1 MSNPM
6 PVEGLFDNFKLL
18 TKYGPLLAELRKL
31 PEFWG
36 FIKSGQL
43 GKAGDEIER
52 VLTNLGYPEP
62 SKAIDEILDA
72 IESKSLPKILREFGE
87 GMVLVADLLEG
98 KTQEEA
104 IRFPTVGSG
113 SDGGVVAIIDKFG
126 LDQPPTVA
134 SSPEPVEMDPMTII
148 AIISAGIQALRLIRE
163 WRKK

>member
-1 MSNPM
+1 MSQPQT
-6 PVEGLFDNFKLL
+6 VEGLFDNLRLL
-18 TKYGPLLAELRKL
+18 SKYAPLLAELRKL

-43 GKAGDEIER
+43 DKAGDLIEA
-52 VLTNLGYPEP
+52 VLTKLGYG
-62 SKAIDEILDA
+62 AIGDVIDEILGA
-72 IESKSLPKILREFGE
+72 VESKSLPNILRRVGE
-87 GMVLVADLLEG
+87 AFVLVADLLEG

-113 SDGGVVAIIDKFG
+113 SEGGVVAIIDKFG

-134 SSPEPVEMDPMTII
+134 SGPEPVGMDPMTII

>member
-18 TKYGPLLAELRKL
+18 TKYGPLLLKLKQL

-36 FIKSGQL
+36 LIKSGKL
-43 GKAGDEIER
+43 DKAGDLIED
-52 VLTNLGYPEP
+52 VLKELGY
-62 SKAIDEILDA
+62 ADIGNVIDEILGA
-72 IESKSLPKILREFGE
+72 VESKSLPKILREVGE
-87 GMVLVADLLEG
+87 GLVLVADLLEG

-113 SDGGVVAIIDKFG
+113 SEGGVVAIIDQFK
-126 LDQPPTVA
+126 LDQPTTVA
-134 SSPEPVEMDPMTII
+134 SGPDPVGMDPMTII